1 MLNDRMTREDERHL
15 LAAIELAR
23 LARENGN
30 EPFGA
35 LLVDGDG
42 AVALEAENTVVT
54 GRDYTGHAE
63 TNLMRMAG
71 ERFAPDFLRRCTLYT
86 STEPCAM
93 CAAAIY
99 FGDVRRV
106 VFALSSDELDRLT
119 AGNPEKMRLPI
130 PCREVFG
137 RGEHEV
143 EVSGPH
149 LEEQAREV
157 HAGFW
162 D

>member
-1 MLNDRMTREDERHL
+1 MFNDCVTREDEGHL
-15 LAAIELAR
+15 LAAIELAGR
-23 LARENGN
+23 ARANGN

-35 LLVDGDG
+35 LLVDRDG
-42 AVALEAENTVVT
+42 TVVLEAENSVVT
-54 GRDYTGHAE
+54 ARDYTGHAE

-71 ERFAPDFLRRCTLYT
+71 ERFDPDFLQRCTLYT

-106 VFALSSDELDRLT
+106 VFALSSEELDRLT
-119 AGNPEKMRLPI
+119 ADYPEKMRLPI
-130 PCREVFG
+130 PCREVFA

>member
-1 MLNDRMTREDERHL
+1 MTAEDDRHL
-15 LAAIELAR
+15 LAAIELAVR
-23 LARENGN
+23 SRRNGN

-35 LLVDGDG
+35 VLVDADG
-42 AVALEAENTVVT
+42 NVVLEAENTVLT
-54 GRDYTGHAE
+54 GPDHTGHAE
-63 TNLMRMAG
+63 TNLMRMAS
-71 ERFAPDFLRRCTLYT
+71 ERFTPEFLRRCSLYT

-106 VFALSSDELDRLT
+106 IFALSAAELDRIT
-119 AGNPEKMRLPI
+119 ARNSEKMRLAL
-130 PCREVFG
+130 PCRDVFA
-137 RGEHEV
+137 RGDHEV

-149 LEEQAREV
+149 LEEHARVV

-162 D
+162 G